1 MFTDPESVSHSHRRY
16 RREEESVRE
25 RWSSTQSGWSGQR
38 ERKCFASLK
47 TSLPSNEGPSL
58 PPLSPPKPK
67 RLFETLLAAMVKVKK
82 TKKDFPGGPAVKTL
96 CFY

>member
-1 MFTDPESVSHSHRRY
+1 MFTDPESVSYSQMRY

-25 RWSSTQSGWSGQR
+25 SWSSTQSGGSGWR

-47 TSLPSNEGPSL
+47 TSLLSNEGPSL
-58 PPLSPPKPK
+58 PPLSPLKPK
-67 RLFETLLAAMVKVKK
+67 RLFETFLAATVKVKK
-82 TKKDFPGGPAVKTL
+82 TKRNFPGGPAVKTV